1 MGSAAASRVL
11 CGISAAFLCA
21 VPALAQQQA
30 AALPQTPAAPAVAQA
45 PAPPRSVRD
54 VLALLEKNKP
64 SQTKVDADKAAADQ
78 AIPDT
83 LSGTEKVDAYHSRGM
98 AAYRLGRIKQA
109 REDLAESVKLSETE
123 AYQGKAGLYQDLS
136 IAEQASGN
144 LKRAIELRTQALN
157 TTQYAGQKVAFQASL
172 ALTLAFSGD
181 LEGAEQGLTAAEAA
195 LTELGQKSGRGS
207 GGRNAQQFMPFY
219 KGIIERARGNVAS
232 MRGKPTPADQAYA
245 ASIASLDPIVGAGLK
260 DPNGRPTPV
269 ASVRDYALSDRALNM
284 LRLDRPIEAEI
295 MARQALAN
303 RLPESGTYSVDSANL
318 LQRLGMVIAE
328 QGRTDDAVLISKA
341 VLEILEKVGAG
352 GASMAGAQAQASLAR
367 AYMVKGKW
375 QDAQAGFT
383 AVQAR
388 FADDK
393 ELWNRRFASDPDV
406 ALTAI
411 KSGQIAEGRALAERA
426 VARATQRLGPRH
438 YGTAEAIGIQ
448 AMGASAAGEPKV
460 AMELFARSVPTLLQR
475 SRQSQDETTGRAM
488 RDLRRQMI
496 LQAYIDT
503 LMTISGTPA
512 EQEAKVNAA
521 DEAFRVADIVR
532 GQAVQA
538 ALAQSAARATI
549 ADPALAELARREQDA
564 QKEIAGLNGILTNLL
579 AAGEGDAN
587 PGAVQALRAQIDGLR
602 DERGKLASEIEKRFP
617 DYAELI
623 NPKHVGIE
631 QVRAVLK
638 PGEALI
644 AFYVGDHKSYVW
656 AIPQSGDVVVA
667 TVNMGEQKLS
677 EQVALL
683 RSALDP
689 SAATVEDIPPYDV
702 AAAYALYQAF
712 LAPVEKGWLNAKSLI
727 VVSDGALSFLP
738 LSILPTKP
746 VPALKD
752 SAVVFSSYRSV
763 PWLARTHAVT
773 AVPSVASLKALR
785 AAPARAAKDPFV
797 GFGDPYFNA
806 EQAAQGAK
814 DTGET
819 QLAMRGGKVPLVRRN
834 ASVAEADSTRLG
846 NLPRLADT
854 RSELLNIAR
863 ALKADPQK
871 DVFLGKDA
879 NTERVKTMPLQNY
892 RVLAFATH
900 GLVPGELDGL
910 AEPAL
915 AMSAPDVAGVP
926 GDGLLKL
933 DDIIGLKLDADWV
946 VLSACNTA
954 AGDGAGAEAVSGL
967 GRAFFYAGTRAILAT
982 GWPVHSA
989 SAAKLTA
996 ELFRRQ
1002 AGDAQV
1008 GRAEALR
1015 QAMVAI
1021 IDGKGYEDQGSGKE
1035 VFAYAHPLFWAPYSL
1050 YGDGG

>member
-1 MGSAAASRVL
+1 MQSHLVFRRFWIGL
-11 CGISAAFLCA
+11 PL
-21 VPALAQQQA
+21 ALAMAAPAWAQQS
-30 AALPQTPAAPAVAQA
+30 AALPQAPASATA

-54 VLALLEKNKP
+54 VLALLEKSKP
-64 SQTKVDADKAAADQ
+64 SQVKVDADKAAAEQ

-83 LSGTEKVDAYHSRGM
+83 LAGSEKIMALHQRGM
-98 AAYRLGRIKQA
+98 AAYRLGRVKQA
-109 REDLAESVKLSETE
+109 REDLSEAVKLSETE
-123 AYQGKAGLYQDLS
+123 SFTGKAGLYQDLS
-136 IAEQASGN
+136 IAEQAGGN
-144 LKRAIELRTQALN
+144 MRRAIELRTLAVS
-157 TTQYAGQKVAFQASL
+157 TTQYAGQKVAMQASL
-172 ALTLAFSGD
+172 ALLLAGSGD
-181 LEGAEQGLTAAEAA
+181 LEGAEQALSGAEAG
-195 LTELGQKSGRGS
+195 LSELGRGGGRTAS
-207 GGRNAQQFMPFY
+207 GGAKGGGPQYQAFY
-219 KGIIERARGNVAS
+219 RGIIDRARGNVLS
-232 MRGKPTPADQAYA
+232 MRGKVGQADTAYA
-245 ASIASLDPIVGAGLK
+245 ASIVSLDPIVDADLK
-260 DPNGRPTPV
+260 DPNGRPTR
-269 ASVRDYALSDRALNM
+269 VRSTRDAALSDRAMNM
-284 LRLDRPIEAEI
+284 IRLDRPIEAEI
-295 MARQALAN
+295 MVRQALTS
-303 RLPESGTYSVDSANL
+303 RLSEQGTYSAETANT
-318 LQRLGMVIAE
+318 LQRLGMIIAE
-328 QGRTDDAVLISKA
+328 EGRTDDAVLIAKA
-341 VLEILEKVGAG
+341 VLEIMDKIGAS
-352 GASMAGAQAQASLAR
+352 GASMTGAQAQATLAR
-367 AYMVKGKW
+367 AFMVKGKW
-375 QDAQAGFT
+375 KDAQAGFA

-388 FADDK
+388 FASDV
-393 ELWNRRFASDPDV
+393 ELWNRRFGSDPDV
-406 ALTAI
+406 AMTAI
-411 KSGQIAEGRALAERA
+411 KSGNVPEGRALAERA

-438 YGTAEAIGIQ
+438 YGTAEALGIQ
-448 AMGASAAGEPKV
+448 AMGASAAGEPKA

-475 SRQSQDETTGRAM
+475 SRQSQDESTGRAM

-496 LQAYIDT
+496 LQAYIET
-503 LMTISGTPA
+503 LMEISGTPL
-512 EQEAKVNAA
+512 EQEAKLNAA
-521 DEAFRVADIVR
+521 EEAFRIADIVR
-532 GQAVQA
+532 GQSVQA

-549 ADPALAELARREQDA
+549 ADPALADLARREQDA
-564 QKEIAGLNGILTNLL
+564 QKEIAGLNGILSNLL

-587 PGAVQALRAQIDGLR
+587 PGAVQALRTQIDGLR
-602 DERGKLASEIEKRFP
+602 DERAKLAAEIEKRFP

-623 NPKHVGIE
+623 NPKPVGID
-631 QVRAVLK
+631 QIRSALK

-644 AFYVGDHKSYVW
+644 AFYVGDQKSYVW
-656 AIPQSGDVVVA
+656 AIPQAGDIAIA
-667 TVNMGEQKLS
+667 TVPVGEQKLG
-677 EQVALL
+677 ERVALL
-683 RSALDP
+683 RSSLDP
-689 SAATVEDIPPYDV
+689 NVSTVEDIPAYDV
-702 AAAYALYQAF
+702 AAAYEIYRDF
-712 LAPVEKGWLNAKSLI
+712 LAPVEKGWQNAKNLI

-746 VPALKD
+746 SPALKD

-785 AAPARAAKDPFV
+785 ASPARAAKEPFV

-814 DTGET
+814 DGGET

-834 ASVAEADSTRLG
+834 ASVAEADSTRLS

-854 RSELLNIAR
+854 RAELLNIAR
-863 ALKADPQK
+863 ALKANPQK

-879 NTERVKTMPLQNY
+879 NTERVKTMPLKDY

-933 DDIIGLKLDADWV
+933 DDILGLKLDADWV

-989 SAAKLTA
+989 SAAKLTS

-1002 AGDAQV
+1002 AGDAQP

-1015 QAMVAI
+1015 QAMVTI

>member
-1 MGSAAASRVL
+1 MRSPIRRVL
-11 CGISAAFLCA
+11 CGLPVAVLFAASSAS
-21 VPALAQQQA
+21 AQQS
-30 AALPQTPAAPAVAQA
+30 AALPQAPASATA

-54 VLALLEKNKP
+54 VLALLEKSKP
-64 SQTKVDADKAAADQ
+64 SQAKVDADQ
-78 AIPDT
+78 ATAEQVIPDS
-83 LSGTEKVDAYHSRGM
+83 LSGAEKIDVFHKRGM
-98 AAYRLGRIKQA
+98 AAYRLGRVKQA
-109 REDLAESVKLSETE
+109 REDLTEAVRLAETE
-123 AYQGKAGLYQDLS
+123 SYAGKAGLYQDLS
-136 IAEQASGN
+136 VAEQAGGN
-144 LKRAIELRTQALN
+144 LRRAIELRTLALN

-172 ALTLAFSGD
+172 ALLLAGSGD
-181 LEGAEQGLTAAEAA
+181 LEGAEQSLAGAEGSLA
-195 LTELGQKSGRGS
+195 ELGRGGGRGPAS
-207 GGRNAQQFMPFY
+207 GGGRGGGPQFLALY
-219 KGIIERARGNVAS
+219 KGLIERARGNVAS
-232 MRGKPTPADQAYA
+232 MRGKPGQADTAYA
-245 ASIASLDPIVGAGLK
+245 ASIAVLDPLIDAGLK

-269 ASVRDYALSDRALNM
+269 RSIRDYAMSDRAMNM

-295 MARQALAN
+295 MARQALAS
-303 RLPESGTYSVDSANL
+303 RLTEQGTYSAETAVT
-318 LQRLGMVIAE
+318 LQRLGMIIAE
-328 QGRTDDAVLISKA
+328 EGRTDDSMLIAKA
-341 VLEILEKVGAG
+341 VLEIMDKIGAG
-352 GASMAGAQAQASLAR
+352 GASMTGAQAQATLAR
-367 AYMVKGKW
+367 AFMVKGKW
-375 QDAQAGFT
+375 KEAQAGFA

-393 ELWNRRFASDPDV
+393 ELWNRRFGADPDV

-411 KSGQIAEGRALAERA
+411 KSGNVPEGRALAERA

-438 YGTAEAIGIQ
+438 YGTAEALGIQ
-448 AMGASAAGEPKV
+448 AMGASAGGEPKA
-460 AMELFARSVPTLLQR
+460 AMELFARSVPILLQR
-475 SRQSQDETTGRAM
+475 SRQSQDESTGRAM
-488 RDLRRQMI
+488 RDLRRQTI

-503 LMTISGTPA
+503 LMAISGTPL
-512 EQEAKVNAA
+512 EQETKLNAA
-521 DEAFRVADIVR
+521 EEAFRVADIVR
-532 GQAVQA
+532 GQSVQA

-564 QKEIAGLNGILTNLL
+564 QKEIAGLNGILSNLL

-623 NPKHVGIE
+623 NPKPVGIA
-631 QVRAVLK
+631 QIRAALK
-638 PGEALI
+638 PGEALV
-644 AFYVGDHKSYVW
+644 AFYVSDQKSYVW
-656 AIPQSGDVVVA
+656 AIPQAGDIAVAVVP
-667 TVNMGEQKLS
+667 MGAEKLA
-677 EQVALL
+677 ERVALL
-683 RSALDP
+683 RAALDP
-689 SAATVEDIPPYDV
+689 NAGTVEEIPAFDV
-702 AAAYALYQAF
+702 AAAYELYSAF
-712 LAPVEKGWLNAKSLI
+712 LAPVEKGWQSAKNLI
-727 VVSDGALSFLP
+727 VVADGALSFLP
-738 LSILPTKP
+738 LAILPTKP
-746 VPALKD
+746 VGALKD

-773 AVPSVASLKALR
+773 MVPSVAALKALR
-785 AAPARAAKDPFV
+785 AAPAREAKAPFV

-806 EQAAQGAK
+806 EQAAQGVK
-814 DTGET
+814 DGDT
-819 QLAMRGGKVPLVRRN
+819 QLAMRGGKVALLRRN
-834 ASVAEADSTRLG
+834 ASVAESDSTTLA

-871 DVFLGKDA
+871 DVFLGKEA
-879 NTERVKTMPLQNY
+879 NTERVKTMPLKDY

-900 GLVPGELDGL
+900 GLVPGELNGL

-933 DDIIGLKLDADWV
+933 DDILGLKLDADWV

-954 AGDGAGAEAVSGL
+954 SGDGAGAEAVSGL

-989 SAAKLTA
+989 SAARLTA

-1002 AGDAQV
+1002 AGDAQL

-1015 QAMVAI
+1015 QAEIAI